1 MYTLLI
7 VTVNWVIFRSSNL
20 TCAVRYLKSM
30 FFGWIEFWDGRF
42 ILYMRNGAVI
52 LVIAM
57 IGCLPIKEFALRR
70 LPKVKDNIL
79 VNGMIELGIVVS
91 FILSVLI
98 SVNGMYSPFIYF
110 NF

>member
-1 MYTLLI
+1 ML
-7 VTVNWVIFRSSNL
+7 RS
-20 TCAVRYLKSM
+20 
-30 FFGWIEFWDGRF
+30 
-42 ILYMRNGAVI
+42 
-52 LVIAM
+52 
-57 IGCLPIKEFALRR
+57 

>member
-30 FFGWIEFWDGRF
+30 FFGWTEFWDGRF